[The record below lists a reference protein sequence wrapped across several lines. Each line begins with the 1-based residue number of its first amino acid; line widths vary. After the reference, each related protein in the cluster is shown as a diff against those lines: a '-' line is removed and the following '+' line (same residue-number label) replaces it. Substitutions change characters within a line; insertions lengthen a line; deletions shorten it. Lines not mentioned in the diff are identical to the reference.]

1 MWVLRS
7 IMESA
12 VKKHKRVSVL
22 AVFAVLAI
30 GCGGGGSGGGS
41 FGGSLFEN
49 YLAIAADG
57 NAYLIEYEVSQ
68 GFLSSGP
75 FMDLPPINDAAVYDG
90 ALDFV
95 ASMKNEPTLLTAQY
109 EGTSRVGPIQEFP
122 VAGAT
127 TVGTVAFDGFHRDV
141 YVIADGTTVVRFH
154 VGTTGDL
161 TEGTTVLSD
170 LPLIRDL
177 IVGLSGMYVVTDQRV
192 FVYTLTGTGDP
203 QLINIL
209 FIYYGV
215 QSFKLS
221 RGGFDEAAF
230 LLTRRNRLRAYDVDY
245 AGDLIPVNEVDLDW
259 DLVER
264 AKDIAP
270 FSIDVCLVATVDGEA
285 ISVHRDGTGLFHVSS
300 YSVFLGEAGDMRSI
314 EVDYVQARLLV
325 TDGTGT
331 VRGFLLLS
339 DGEIGAVTAD
349 TTVAIGVAVQTKL
362 LSIEFIP

>member
-1 MWVLRS
+1 MK
-7 IMESA
+7 EY
-12 VKKHKRVSVL
+12 KRVSAL
-22 AVFAVLAI
+22 AVFAALAI
-30 GCGGGGSGGGS
+30 GCGGGGSGGGA

-49 YLAIAADG
+49 YLAIADDG
-57 NAYLIEYEVSQ
+57 TGYLIEYEVSQ

-75 FMDLPPINDAAVYDG
+75 FTDLPPINDAAVYDG
-90 ALDFV
+90 TLDFV

-109 EGTSRVGPIQEFP
+109 DGTSLVGPIQEFP
-122 VAGAT
+122 IAGAT
-127 TVGTVAFDGFHRDV
+127 TLGVVAFDGFHRDV
-141 YVIADGTTVVRFH
+141 YVIADSTTVVRFH

-161 TEGTTVLSD
+161 TGGTTVLSD

-177 IVGLSGMYVVTDQRV
+177 IVGVSGMYVVTDQRV
-192 FVYTLTGTGDP
+192 FVYTLTGTGNP

-209 FIYYGV
+209 FAFDGV

-230 LLTRRNRLRAYDVDY
+230 LLTRRNRLRAFDVDF
-245 AGDLIPVNEVDLDW
+245 AGDLIPVNEVNLDW

-270 FSIDVCLVATVDGEA
+270 FSIDACLVATVDGEA
-285 ISVHRDGTGLFHVSS
+285 ILVHRDGTGLFHATLSA
-300 YSVFLGEAGDMRSI
+300 FLDEAGDMRSI
-314 EVDYVQARLLV
+314 EVDYLQERLLV

-331 VRGFLLLS
+331 VRGFLLQS

-349 TTVAIGVAVQTKL
+349 ATVAIGVAVQTKL
-362 LSIEFIP
+362 LSIEFVP